1 MAIVT
6 VIGLYNYDNTIFD
19 NLSVPDGLDAETCRN
34 RILFEC
40 GELELLYYEPDVFSS
55 QLDNWCAINS
65 YEWGRIYEALR
76 MDYSP
81 IENYDRT
88 EEWQT
93 TTSGTSGNTSGG
105 TSSNRGTDETVVSQ
119 SGYNSTAF
127 QPAQKSVNTPN
138 TTYTTDAHS
147 DTETSG
153 SETRTGRAHGNIGI
167 TTNVDMLNQEM
178 EFRAKYNMYSI
189 ITKSFKKEF
198 CLQIY

>member
-19 NLSVPDGLDAETCRN
+19 NLSVPDGLDAETCKN

-40 GELELLYYEPDVFSS
+40 GELELLYHEPDVFTS

-105 TSSNRGTDETVVSQ
+105 TSSNSGTDETVVSQ
-119 SGYNSTAF
+119 TGYNSTAF

-138 TTYTTDAHS
+138 TRYTTDVHS
-147 DTETSG
+147 DTETTG

-178 EFRAKYNMYSI
+178 DFRAKYNMYNI
-189 ITKSFKKEF
+189 ITNYFKKEF